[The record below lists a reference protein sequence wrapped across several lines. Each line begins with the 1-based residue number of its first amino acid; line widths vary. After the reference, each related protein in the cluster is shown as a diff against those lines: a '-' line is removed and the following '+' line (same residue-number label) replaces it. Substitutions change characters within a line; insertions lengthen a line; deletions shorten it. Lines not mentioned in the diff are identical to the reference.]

1 MKKLAIALLVGASFA
16 APAVM
21 ADAGDILVR
30 LRAVS
35 VNPDVSSTNT
45 VATLNPSLS
54 NEIVPELDFTY
65 FFSKN
70 LAAEL
75 ILGTARHELKSNGA
89 SLGKI
94 SHLPP
99 TLTLQWHFNPEG
111 QVRPYVGAGL
121 NYTMFYD
128 NDLKL
133 GGSKLDVDNSFGA
146 ALQAGVDIGL
156 TKNVF
161 LNLDVKKIWIDTDVK
176 LNGAKVGNLGI
187 DPWVYGVG
195 VGMKF

>member
-176 LNGAKVGNLGI
+176 LNGANVGNLGI